1 MMQFNNIF
9 RGCEP
14 TEYNACVGK
23 NGDPSYAEYA
33 NGFCDAAL
41 HLIDAAIERT
51 AMDEQIY
58 PICFNMR
65 HAIELRLK
73 QYVFALKSIRNN
85 VNLDDAR

>member
-1 MMQFNNIF
+1 MMQFNNTF

-14 TEYNACVGK
+14 TEYNTCVGK

-41 HLIDAAIERT
+41 HLIDAAIERK

-58 PICFNMR
+58 PICFSMR

-73 QYVFALKSIRNN
+73 QYVFALKSIRGD